1 MVGGEDSQVQTQVMR
16 GHFNGH
22 EFKPEFKTGPEGNFN
37 FVMAF
42 WDTKYKTN
50 EPADIARIGTV
61 LVQIEKWDW
70 ETETE

>member
-1 MVGGEDSQVQTQVMR
+1 
-16 GHFNGH
+16 
-22 EFKPEFKTGPEGNFN
+22 
-37 FVMAF
+37 MAF
-42 WDTKYKTN
+42 WDTKYKTS